1 MIAKRKLSVAD
12 FLLMGETGVFAP
24 DERVELIDGEVY
36 TVSPPSSRHAA
47 ATNRLAELL
56 GRYSARAI
64 VQVQNPVRLGEHTV
78 REPDIAL
85 LKRRDDFYEA
95 AYPGADDV
103 LLVVEVSITTLRS
116 DRLGKLPVYARA
128 GVPEVWILDVDAQ
141 QLEVYR
147 EPVRGSYRQRTLVYS
162 GETVSPSAFAED
174 AGIVPLP

>member
-1 MIAKRKLSVAD
+1 MVVKRKLTTAD
-12 FLLMGETGVFAP
+12 FLAMGELGLFAP

-47 ATNRLAELL
+47 ATNRLAERL
-56 GRYSARAI
+56 GKYSARAI

-95 AYPGADDV
+95 AHPTARDV

-116 DRLGKLPVYARA
+116 DRLSKLPIYARA
-128 GVPEVWILDVDAQ
+128 GVPEVWIVDVDANV
-141 QLEVYR
+141 LEVYR
-147 EPVRGSYRQRTLVYS
+147 EPVRGSYRQRTLFYP
-162 GETVSPSAFAED
+162 GEAVAPSAFTEA
-174 AGIVPLP
+174 AGIVALP